1 MIENV
6 MRKDIGKEFEWNGK
20 HIKIVNSFS
29 CYDGDFYEYTVD
41 GGTEI
46 YRVNIGND
54 RGWSFAQC
62 IPK

>member
-29 CYDGDFYEYTVD
+29 C
-41 GGTEI
+41 
-46 YRVNIGND
+46 
-54 RGWSFAQC
+54 
-62 IPK
+62 PK